1 MTTTLAH
8 PKFTPIHPLRQKARK
23 TPRLTPIER
32 SLYLIALDL
41 DPRLCYTHFEIQSA
55 WRRRMGR
62 AHPDA
67 GGNGA
72 LAAAVNAAYVG
83 LVSQP
88 ELFHHVDIAL

>member
-1 MTTTLAH
+1 ME
-8 PKFTPIHPLRQKARK
+8 K
-23 TPRLTPIER
+23 TRRLTPIER

-41 DPRLCYTHFEIQSA
+41 EPRLSYTYFEIQSA
-55 WRRRMGR
+55 WRRMGR

-67 GGNGA
+67 GGNGVA
-72 LAAAVNAAYVG
+72 AAAAVNAAYVA